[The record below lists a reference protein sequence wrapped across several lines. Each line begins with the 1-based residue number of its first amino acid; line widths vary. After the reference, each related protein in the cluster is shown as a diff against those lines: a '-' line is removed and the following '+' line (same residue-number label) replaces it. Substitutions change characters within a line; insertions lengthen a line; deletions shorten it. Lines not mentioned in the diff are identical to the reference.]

1 MKAGSSARGHVL
13 PVRLYAAVLA
23 ALLVLTGVTV
33 GVSLLE
39 LGKLAIYVAMAVAV
53 VKAALVIGY
62 FMHLRFDVRF
72 NSFVFLSALL
82 FLLIF
87 FSLTMLDLGT
97 RGDVLEEQG
106 NFALRDE
113 KAAASRAA
121 RARERVAEQK
131 TRRPAVEE
139 KVKKKSTAPAPG
151 P

>member
-1 MKAGSSARGHVL
+1 MRAGSTASGHVL
-13 PVRLYAAVLA
+13 PVRVYAAVLA

-39 LGKLAIYVAMAVAV
+39 LGKLAIYVALAVAV
-53 VKAALVIGY
+53 IKAALVIGY

-97 RGDVLEEQG
+97 RGDVLEAEG
-106 NFALRDE
+106 NFTLRDE
-113 KAAASRAA
+113 RAAASRAA
-121 RARERVAEQK
+121 RARQRAAEPK
-131 TRRPAVEE
+131 SRKPAVEE
-139 KVKKKSTAPAPG
+139 KKDTAPPKG
-151 P
+151 R